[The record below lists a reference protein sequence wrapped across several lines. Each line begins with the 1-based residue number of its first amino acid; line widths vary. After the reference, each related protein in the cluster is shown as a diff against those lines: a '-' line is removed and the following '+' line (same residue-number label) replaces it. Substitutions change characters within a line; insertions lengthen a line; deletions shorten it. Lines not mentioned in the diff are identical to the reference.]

1 MGTEKETIDQFAGWE
16 NPSQQHDFFGET
28 NLQENVD
35 IVTQALEDDATLT
48 PEEKEKA
55 KAQPK
60 PVDEQKVIDEQF
72 KSLKLLQMK
81 LKKRKKKMK
90 VLITLVKRGKVQKL
104 VTMEL

>member
-28 NLQENVD
+28 NLQDNVD
-35 IVTQALEDDATLT
+35 IVTQALEDDVTLT

-60 PVDEQKVIDEQF
+60 TVDEQKIIDEQF
-72 KSLKLLQMK
+72 KSFETPSNEIEEEEEEDEDVEWRTRSSE
-81 LKKRKKKMK
+81 KRDK
-90 VLITLVKRGKVQKL
+90 
-104 VTMEL
+104 